1 MNLKKSLIFALS
13 LIGVT
18 SMITQILLMRELIII
33 FYGNELSLGVILASW
48 LFWISMGSWVLGRLA
63 DRIQRKIP
71 TLVACQIFIYAVL
84 PLILLSIRN
93 IKNVLNVAPGEILG
107 FLPMLYSSFA
117 VLAPFCVISGFMF
130 ALGCRIFAAFYGE
143 SARGIGQVY
152 ILEAIGASLGG
163 LLFNFLLIR
172 LLNSFEIVFLAGGL
186 NLLAAF
192 LLLLFAE
199 QRHLFLK
206 AAVSVLILSALSVFI
221 FGGAGKLHLFS
232 SRLQWRG
239 LNLVNTENSI
249 YGNITVTSMAD
260 QYSFFENG
268 LLMFTTGD
276 LLTSEE
282 TVHFSLLEHPSPKK
296 VLLIGG
302 GVGGSLEQVLK
313 HPVEEVDY
321 IELDPLVIETAQRFL
336 PESNLVPL
344 RDERVKIAHMD
355 GRLFTKTTTKKYD
368 VVIVNLPDPFTAL
381 LNRFYSL
388 EFFKEVKDVLTDKG
402 ILSFGVTSS
411 ENYVSYELQQ
421 FLGCLYA
428 TLKEV
433 FSDVN
438 MIPGDTNYFLA
449 SNAPNLLTYD
459 YNLLMKRLKER
470 GIQTQFVR
478 EYYLPYKLS
487 EDRIGYIEA
496 TVERAKEIRINRD
509 FAPVGYFYD
518 MVLWSTYFHSRVKDV
533 IGKFSRLNFWW
544 LLTPIGLFFVITFP
558 LVLKKPSLKKLPVI
572 IAISTTGFSEILFQ
586 VVVIV
591 SFQVLYGY
599 VYYKLGLIL
608 TSFMIGL
615 VFGSW
620 TINRI
625 MGRLKNSLRT
635 YIKTQISI
643 CIYPL
648 ILPPIFL
655 GLAAFGSKIPS
666 YFGIETIFAFLPI
679 IAGFIGGFQ
688 FPLASKI
695 CLEEDGK
702 EVGRTA
708 GLLYGVD
715 LLGSCL
721 GALLASTILIPIVGI
736 TSTLILVAILN
747 FLILILI
754 LVPYWGAKKGLVY

>member
-1 MNLKKSLIFALS
+1 VVSILIF
-13 LIGVT
+13 
-18 SMITQILLMRELIII
+18 
-33 FYGNELSLGVILASW
+33 
-48 LFWISMGSWVLGRLA
+48 
-63 DRIQRKIP
+63 
-71 TLVACQIFIYAVL
+71 
-84 PLILLSIRN
+84 
-93 IKNVLNVAPGEILG
+93 
-107 FLPMLYSSFA
+107 
-117 VLAPFCVISGFMF
+117 
-130 ALGCRIFAAFYGE
+130 
-143 SARGIGQVY
+143 
-152 ILEAIGASLGG
+152 
-163 LLFNFLLIR
+163 
-172 LLNSFEIVFLAGGL
+172 
-186 NLLAAF
+186 
-192 LLLLFAE
+192 
-199 QRHLFLK
+199 
-206 AAVSVLILSALSVFI
+206 SALSAFI
-221 FGGAGKLHLFS
+221 FKGTSKLQHFS

-239 LNLVNTENSI
+239 LNLINTENSI
-249 YGNITVTSMAD
+249 YGNITITSMTD

-282 TVHFSLLEHPSPKK
+282 TVHFALLEHPSPKR

-313 HPVEEVDY
+313 YSVEEVDY
-321 IELDPLVIETAQRFL
+321 IELDPLVIKTAQRFL
-336 PESNLVPL
+336 PESNLLPL
-344 RDERVKIAHMD
+344 RDKRVKIEHID
-355 GRLFTKTTTKKYD
+355 GRLFTKKTTKKYD

-388 EFFKEVKDVLTDKG
+388 EFFKEVKDILNDKG
-402 ILSFGVTSS
+402 VLSFGVTSS

-428 TLKEV
+428 TLKKV
-433 FSDVN
+433 FSDVK
-438 MIPGDTNYFLA
+438 MIPGDYNYFLA

-459 YNLLMKRLKER
+459 YNLLMKRLRER
-470 GIQTQFVR
+470 GIQTKFVR

-487 EDRIGYIEA
+487 KGRVAYIEETIRKA
-496 TVERAKEIRINRD
+496 REIKINRD
-509 FAPVGYFYD
+509 FEPIGYYYD
-518 MVLWSTYFHSRVKDV
+518 MVLWSTYFHSRVKEV
-533 IGKFSRLNFWW
+533 IGKFSKLNFWW

-558 LVLKKPSLKKLPVI
+558 FVLKKPSLKKLPVI

-586 VVVIV
+586 VVVII

-655 GLAAFGSKIPS
+655 GLASFGSKIPS
-666 YFGIETIFAFLPI
+666 YVGIETIFAFLPI

-695 CLEEDGK
+695 CLEGGEK
-702 EVGRTA
+702 VGRTA

-721 GALLASTILIPIVGI
+721 GALLASAILIPILGI
-736 TSTLILVAILN
+736 ISTLILVAILN
-747 FLILILI
+747 FVTLILILTSYFGSGRV
-754 LVPYWGAKKGLVY
+754 LSKNLQK